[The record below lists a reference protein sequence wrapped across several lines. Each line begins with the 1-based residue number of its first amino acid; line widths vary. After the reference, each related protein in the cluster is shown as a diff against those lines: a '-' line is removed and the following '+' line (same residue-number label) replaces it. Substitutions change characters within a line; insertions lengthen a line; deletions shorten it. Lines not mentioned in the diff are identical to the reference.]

1 MLLQN
6 GSNAFAKIVSRNTSI
21 SIMNISLKHFLFAF
35 LFLAIGTGILA
46 SCARMGSPDGGWY
59 DETPPYVVSSSPA
72 DRGVNAKSKKIVI
85 SFNEYIKLDRATEKV
100 VISPP
105 QLEQPEIKVAGRNI
119 VVQLKDSL
127 KENTTYTI
135 DFSDAIS
142 DNNEGNPLG
151 NYTYSFSTGSV
162 IDTLEVS
169 GYVLDAET
177 LEPVKGTRVGLYR
190 ADDYA
195 AKGDTSWVDPF
206 MSKSLLRT
214 SQTDGNGHFIIR
226 GIAPGSYRVFA
237 LQDTDENFYYSQ
249 AAEGV
254 AFCDDI
260 IVPTSKPDIRQD
272 TLWTDTLHIKDII
285 QVGYTHFLPD
295 DIVLRQFTKAQKDR
309 FFLKSERTNADRFTL
324 FYSGPS
330 EHTPAITG
338 LNFDSTDAF
347 IIEPKPKND
356 TITYW
361 LRDTALVNTDTL
373 NIVIAHEVTDTLGNL
388 VMQSDTLEVLAK
400 VPYAKRQRE
409 LKKEMDD
416 WYKQLE
422 KRRKKS
428 EEEITDTI
436 FPATPF
442 KPNYRMESAISPV
455 GKISIEFP
463 EPLLRMDTAA
473 VHLYVKQEEDWYR
486 APFSLRKASFEGA
499 TDRHFE
505 IFAEWIPEAEYSFEV
520 DSAAFESIYGLVSD
534 AHKAGLKVN
543 GPNVYSSLFVN
554 ISGVEHLLKS
564 QKNVLSE
571 QVQKIVADSLH
582 TEKTD
587 SLDLS
592 ASLPTEK
599 ASGGE
604 PSVIVQ
610 LLNSSDKVVEEAKVE
625 NGTAEFYYLKQGEYY
640 LRAFI
645 DRNGNGK
652 WDTGN
657 YDEYLQPEEVYYY
670 PEKVECR
677 AKWDVTRSWNLT
689 ARKLNLQKP
698 GKLIKQ
704 KGETKRKQ
712 RLRNADRAREKGIPL
727 PQSLR

>member
-1 MLLQN
+1 MKL
-6 GSNAFAKIVSRNTSI
+6 F
-21 SIMNISLKHFLFAF
+21 LKHFLFAF

-46 SCARMGSPDGGWY
+46 SCARMGNPDGGWY
-59 DETPPYVVSSSPA
+59 DETPPRVVGSSPA

-85 SFNEYIKLDRATEKV
+85 NFNEYIKLDNASEKV

-119 VVQLKDSL
+119 VIELKDSL
-127 KENTTYTI
+127 KQNTTYTI

-142 DNNEGNPLG
+142 DNNEGNPMG

-169 GYVLDAET
+169 GYVLNAED

-190 ADDYA
+190 ADDFSQ
-195 AKGDTSWVDPF
+195 KGDTSWVDPF
-206 MSKSLLRT
+206 MSKALLRT
-214 SQTDGNGHFIIR
+214 SQTDGSGHFIIR
-226 GIAPGSYRVFA
+226 GIAPGTYRVFA

-249 AAEGV
+249 AGEGI
-254 AFCDDI
+254 AFSDNI
-260 IVPTSKPDIRQD
+260 INPTSKPDIRQD
-272 TLWTDTLHIKDII
+272 TLWLDTLHIKDII

-295 DIVLRQFTKAQKDR
+295 DIVLRQFNKAQGER
-309 FFLKSERTNADRFTL
+309 FFLKSERINAEKFSL

-330 EHTPAITG
+330 KHTPTITG
-338 LNFDSTDAF
+338 INFDSTDAF
-347 IIEPKPKND
+347 ITEPSPKND

-373 NIVIAHEVTDTLGNL
+373 NIIVAHEVTDTLGNL

-400 VPYAKRQRE
+400 TPYAKRQRE
-409 LKKEMDD
+409 LKKEMDE

-436 FPATPF
+436 FPAKPF
-442 KPNYRMESAISPV
+442 KPNYMVDNAISPV
-455 GKISIEFP
+455 GKIRIEFP
-463 EPLLRMDTAA
+463 MPLARFDTAA

-486 APFSLRKASFEGA
+486 APFSLRKATFEGA
-499 TDRHFE
+499 TDRHVE
-505 IFAEWIPEAEYSFEV
+505 LIAEWIPEAEYSFEV
-520 DSAAFESIYGLVSD
+520 DSAAFETIYGLVSD
-534 AHKAGLKVN
+534 AYKTGLKVN

-554 ISGVEHLLKS
+554 VTGIPQIQTPDTLA
-564 QKNVLSE
+564 LSS
-571 QVQKIVADSLH
+571 SLSSS
-582 TEKTD
+582 EKGD
-587 SLDLS
+587 RV
-592 ASLPTEK
+592 
-599 ASGGE
+599 

-610 LLNSSDKVVEEAKVE
+610 LLDGNDKVLNEARAE
-625 NGTAEFYYLKQGEYY
+625 NGTAEFYYLKEGEYY
-640 LRAFI
+640 LRAFV

-657 YDEYLQPEEVYYY
+657 YEEYLQPEEVFYF

-689 ARKLNLQKP
+689 SRKLNEQKP
-698 GKLIKQ
+698 AKLIKQ
-704 KGETKRKQ
+704 KGDTKKKQ
-712 RLRNADRAREKGIPL
+712 RLRNADRAREKGIPM
-727 PQSLR
+727 PQ